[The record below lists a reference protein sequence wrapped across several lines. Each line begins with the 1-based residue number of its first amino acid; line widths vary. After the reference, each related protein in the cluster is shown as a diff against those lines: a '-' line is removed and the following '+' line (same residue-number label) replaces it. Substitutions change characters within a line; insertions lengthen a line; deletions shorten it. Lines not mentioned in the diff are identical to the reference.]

1 MKYDGSKPSVF
12 YLFIIPSGLKF
23 TVNGHCREALCSA
36 CVLVS
41 CSPGLWRLHSS
52 AFFPGGIIKKKKR
65 LSYLNSLSPGNQSR
79 LIHLLKLPPVSSPR
93 VLCLY
98 RLAEEEVYVVREGA
112 RVSSKKQ
119 MAVCEEAVTKRRNK
133 FSNGLSLSWGGKKM
147 RK

>member
-1 MKYDGSKPSVF
+1 MS
-12 YLFIIPSGLKF
+12 LW
-23 TVNGHCREALCSA
+23 
-36 CVLVS
+36 S

-65 LSYLNSLSPGNQSR
+65 LSYLNSLSLGNQSR
-79 LIHLLKLPPVSSPR
+79 LIHLLKLPPVSNPR

-133 FSNGLSLSWGGKKM
+133 FSNGLSLSVG
-147 RK
+147 RKENEEMNTRFLL